1 MDINFRNSQL
11 NFIVYLLLSF
21 ISSSFIIAGLVDS
34 QSQYNVEI
42 IRDKWGVPHIYG
54 KTDSDVAYGFA
65 YAHCEDD
72 FKTIQDVILQVRGG
86 LASEYGKDYAGLDYI
101 TQFLKVRE
109 MVGEKYES
117 DLSQGTKEILN
128 AYVEGINYYASKHPR
143 EAIKSIYPVVPHDI
157 VTGFVFRGGFL
168 FGLDY
173 YLDFMFKS
181 DGLESK
187 PDLPDMVWRESAPIG
202 SNTFAISPSR
212 TPEEDTFLLIN
223 AHQPWEGP
231 IAWYEVHLNS
241 EEGWNMVGGTF
252 PGSPVVFVGHN
263 ENLGWA
269 HTINAP
275 DLVDIYELEINPDNK
290 YQYKYDGEWVDFEKF
305 KIPVKVKLFGPIKW
319 TFKKEALWSVHGP
332 VLRLSHGDY
341 AFRYS
346 GIDGEIRQVEQWYKM
361 NKSQTFEEWKDAV
374 SMMSIPSLNCAYADK
389 AGNILYLYNA
399 LFPRRDPD
407 YDWKGYLPGNT
418 SKSLWTDYVDINEL
432 PMVIN
437 PESGFIQNCNSSPFQ
452 TTIGTGNPDINDY
465 PVSFGIETHLSNRAL
480 RALEIFGDDGEIT
493 ASDFER
499 YKYDMEYS
507 EKSAIAQYRI
517 EILESD
523 LPQDDPAVKEAVDV
537 LRKWNLSTAPDND
550 GAALA
555 ILSTKPYL
563 RDYYKKVEQEII
575 VDNFVKTAKFL
586 KKTFG
591 RIDIAWEKVN
601 RMIRGSVDVGIGGG
615 PDIIHAIY
623 GNMSDDGRLEAFA
636 GDSYV
641 LLVSWNNMGEVQ
653 SKSIHQ
659 FGSATIDNN
668 SPHFSDQTKMFA
680 NRELKKVFF
689 NKEELMKN
697 IERIYRP

>member
-1 MDINFRNSQL
+1 MNINFENLKL
-11 NFIVYLLLSF
+11 NFIIYLLLSF
-21 ISSSFIIAGLVDS
+21 ISFSFIIANTVDS

-72 FKTIQDVILQVRGG
+72 FKTIQDVILQVRGA
-86 LASEYGKDYAGLDYI
+86 LASEYGKDYAPLDYI
-101 TQFLKVRE
+101 TQFLRIRE
-109 MVGEKYES
+109 MVEKRYDN
-117 DLSQGTKEILN
+117 DLDQKTKEILE
-128 AYVEGINYYASKHPR
+128 AYVSGVNYYASKHPK
-143 EAIKSIYPVVPHDI
+143 EAIKSIYPIVPQDI
-157 VTGFVFRGGFL
+157 ITGFVFRSQFL

-181 DGLESK
+181 DDLESK
-187 PDLPDMVWRESAPIG
+187 PDLPIEVWRESAPIG

-212 TPEEDTFLLIN
+212 TPEKDTFLLIN

-241 EEGWNMVGGTF
+241 EEGWNMVGGTL

-263 ENLGWA
+263 ENIGWA

-275 DLVDIYELEINPDNK
+275 DLVDIYELEINPNNK
-290 YQYKYDGEWVDFEKF
+290 YQYKYDGEWVDFERF
-305 KIPVKVKLFGPIKW
+305 KIPIKVKLFGPIKW

-332 VLRLSHGDY
+332 VIRLSHGDY

-346 GIDGEIRQVEQWYKM
+346 GIEGEIRQVEQWYKM
-361 NKSQTFEEWKDAV
+361 NKSQNFEEWSDAV
-374 SMMSIPSLNCAYADK
+374 SMMAIPSLNCGYADK
-389 AGNILYLYNA
+389 EGNIFYLYNA
-399 LFPRRDPD
+399 LFPDRNPK
-407 YDWKGYLPGNT
+407 YDWRSYLPGNT
-418 SKSLWTDYVDINEL
+418 SESLWTDYVSMDQL
-432 PMVIN
+432 PMIMN
-437 PESGFIQNCNSSPFQ
+437 PTSGFIQNCNSSPFQ
-452 TTIGTGNPDINDY
+452 TTIGKGNPNIDDY

-480 RALEIFGDDGEIT
+480 RALEIFGGDEEIT
-493 ASDFER
+493 ADDFEK

-507 EKSAIAQYRI
+507 DKSAIAQYRI

-523 LPQDDPAVKEAVDV
+523 LPEDPAVKEAVDV
-537 LRKWNLSTAPDND
+537 LKKWDLSTNPEND

-591 RIDIAWEKVN
+591 QIDVAWEKVN
-601 RMIRGSVDVGIGGG
+601 RMIRGGIDIGLGGG

-623 GNMSDDGRLEAFA
+623 GNMGNDGRLEAFA

-641 LLVSWNNMGEVQ
+641 LFVSWDKTGKVQ

-659 FGSATIDNN
+659 FGSATTVND
-668 SPHFSDQTKMFA
+668 SPHFSDQAKMFA
-680 NRELKKVFF
+680 NRELKEVFF
-689 NKEELMKN
+689 DKERLMKN
-697 IERIYRP
+697 IERVYSP